1 MAAPKR
7 AAALQDEP
15 AESHLQRY
23 IPRELLKK
31 LERARE
37 QGEMVGERRIVTMM
51 FCDVKGS
58 TAAAGQLDPEE
69 WAEIING
76 TFEHLITSVYRYEG
90 TVARLMGDGI
100 LAFFG
105 APIAHEDDPQRAIL
119 AGLETL
125 KRIQTYRRQ
134 VKQEWGLDI
143 NVRVGINTGLVVVGS
158 VGSDLRME
166 YSALGDAI
174 NLAARME
181 QNAQSGTVQI
191 AEATYK
197 LVAPLFDFEDL
208 GEIEVRGKD
217 EPVQSYR
224 VLGPKADPGKL
235 RGIEGLES
243 TLVGRDAELHTL
255 RGAIIELRQGRG
267 GIVSIIGEAGL
278 GKSRLAAELRESPT
292 PTGGG
297 GGKLHWLEG
306 RSLSYETTTPYSP
319 FIRIFEDEFGLKAE
333 YDDDQRY
340 GRISDWVAK
349 ALPER
354 VDDIAPF
361 IASMLDIS
369 LSGDALERVRYL
381 EPPQL
386 RSRIF
391 QATGEYFEAI
401 ASEQPLVLVFDDL
414 HWVDTTTLELL
425 EQLLPLTERCML
437 MLMTLFRPRRQEPS
451 WAFHETAQ
459 REYSHRYTVVQVNPL
474 DEASSRELV
483 ANLLVVEDLSVQVRS
498 LIMAKAEGN
507 PFFVEEVIRS
517 MLDASLIVRSNGHWK
532 ATQEIADI
540 TIPDTLTAVLT
551 TRLDQL
557 DEASKQVL
565 QMASVIGRRFNY
577 ETLSD
582 LSGTNG
588 ELDGLLTELLKRE
601 LIREKSRLPQRIYM
615 FKHTLTQEAAYNSLL
630 LKSRRELHRI
640 VGESMER
647 REPERVNEIGRH
659 FREAGDR
666 ERALPYIVEAG
677 EKAARAYSTKIA
689 IDYYGEAIQILES
702 VDNIKLAKRAYEG
715 LGSMLSFANDISGA
729 QENYEHML
737 EIARNKGD
745 APMQVSAL
753 NKLAFLALLHFGQ
766 FEQADKYLVEADDLA
781 RAHEDKVGISE
792 SDLVR
797 CIMCTAVADFDGV
810 VRYMDEVIDIGK
822 TLGVEEQMATGLAHI
837 ASSQVFMGHFDE
849 AWETMEE
856 GLALSRTI
864 GDREHEAEFLAYII
878 PIYHFCRGD
887 LEAAR
892 ESTLEGIEIATRIG
906 ANLLMSVAWRSLGL
920 AAYQQGMYEEAIDH
934 MRSYQET
941 AQQIGRI
948 WWEVEAVCLLG
959 SVYLD
964 ISPEYIERILDLHE
978 QAEGLMEQ
986 PGGVI
991 MGASA
996 WVEIGSCALEVGDLE
1011 KAADMFQKGLTT
1023 PTITINLEQSRLM
1036 HGQALLA
1043 LEQGEPGKAAGLLHE
1058 AGIIAHQQGMK
1069 ITYPQIEISKGRI
1082 SFSQGDLE
1090 DAAVR
1095 FDRAEVL
1102 ALEMGLRPMVWKA
1115 RVGQADVLSAQGEE
1129 ARAEE
1134 KRAEAKAAADE
1145 MALFFKDP
1153 EMHRF
1158 FLQNVGEQLAS

>member
-1 MAAPKR
+1 MP
-7 AAALQDEP
+7 AAAVQGEP
-15 AESHLQRY
+15 VASHLQRY

-76 TFEHLITSVYRYEG
+76 TFEHLITSVYHYEG

-119 AGLETL
+119 AGLDTL

-143 NVRVGINTGLVVVGS
+143 NVRVGINTGLVVVGA

-181 QNAQSGTVQI
+181 QNAQPGTVQI

-208 GEIEVRGKD
+208 GEIEVRGKAK
-217 EPVQSYR
+217 PVQSYR
-224 VLGPKADPGKL
+224 VLGPKADPGRL
-235 RGIEGLES
+235 RGLEGLES
-243 TLVGRDAELHTL
+243 ALVGRDAELHTL

-267 GIVSIIGEAGL
+267 GIVSIMGEAGL

-292 PTGGG
+292 PTGSG

-319 FIRIFEDEFGLKAE
+319 FIRIFKDEFGLKPE
-333 YDDDQRY
+333 YDDDQKY
-340 GRISDWVAK
+340 GRISYGVARV
-349 ALPER
+349 LPER
-354 VDDIAPF
+354 VEDIAPF

-381 EPPQL
+381 EPPQVL
-386 RSRIF
+386 SRIF
-391 QATGEYFEAI
+391 EATSEYVEAA
-401 ASEQPLVLVFDDL
+401 ASEQPLVLVIDDL
-414 HWVDTTTLELL
+414 HWTDAVSLALL
-425 EQLLPLTERCML
+425 EQLLPLTDRCML
-437 MLMTLFRPRRQEPS
+437 ILMTLFRPRRQEPS

-459 REYSHRYTVVQVNPL
+459 REYSHRYTAVHVNPL

-483 ANLLVVEDLSVQVRS
+483 ANLLVVDELPLQVRN

-517 MLDASLIVRSNGHWK
+517 MLDASLIVRSNGRWK
-532 ATQEIADI
+532 AAREIADI

-557 DEASKQVL
+557 EEASKQVL

-582 LSGTNG
+582 LSGSNG

-677 EKAARAYSTKIA
+677 DKAARAYSTKIA

-702 VDNIKLAKRAYEG
+702 VDNIKLDKQAYEG
-715 LGSMLSFANDISGA
+715 LGSALSFANDISGA
-729 QENYEHML
+729 QENYERML

-753 NKLAFLALLHFGQ
+753 NKLSFISALFFGQ
-766 FEQADKYLVEADDLA
+766 FEQAEKQVEEAESIA
-781 RAHEDKVGISE
+781 RANEDMAGISE
-792 SDLVR
+792 SDLIR

-822 TLGVEEQMATGLAHI
+822 TLGAEEQIATGLAHI
-837 ASSQVFMGHFDE
+837 ASSQVFMGQFEE
-849 AWETMEE
+849 AWKTVEE

-864 GDREHEAEFLAYII
+864 GDLEHEAEFLAYII
-878 PIYHFCRGD
+878 PIYHYCRGD
-887 LEAAR
+887 LKAAR
-892 ESTLEGIEIATRIG
+892 EAALEGLEIATRIG
-906 ANLLMSVAWRSLGL
+906 AKILVPVAWRSLGL
-920 AAYQQGMYEEAIDH
+920 AAFKQGMYEEAIDH
-934 MRSYQET
+934 IRKYQET
-941 AQQIGRI
+941 AQQAGRI
-948 WWEVEAVCLLG
+948 WWEVEAVCLLA

-964 ISPEYIERILDLHE
+964 IR
-978 QAEGLMEQ
+978 
-986 PGGVI
+986 
-991 MGASA
+991 
-996 WVEIGSCALEVGDLE
+996 
-1011 KAADMFQKGLTT
+1011 
-1023 PTITINLEQSRLM
+1023 SRL
-1036 HGQALLA
+1036 A
-1043 LEQGEPGKAAGLLHE
+1043 P
-1058 AGIIAHQQGMK
+1058 
-1069 ITYPQIEISKGRI
+1069 
-1082 SFSQGDLE
+1082 
-1090 DAAVR
+1090 VR
-1095 FDRAEVL
+1095 
-1102 ALEMGLRPMVWKA
+1102 
-1115 RVGQADVLSAQGEE
+1115 
-1129 ARAEE
+1129 
-1134 KRAEAKAAADE
+1134 
-1145 MALFFKDP
+1145 
-1153 EMHRF
+1153 
-1158 FLQNVGEQLAS
+1158 